1 MQRTINRYGEFTVT
15 ENKGILKTMYQ
26 NLDPLITVDIIQK
39 NYVDKIEKLGFSSNI
54 LVIQHFSKVYDG
66 IEFTYSLK
74 NKLPYIDIRGLQF
87 NEQLVLF
94 KSLISVATLSEKHNT
109 VMLWEKENFL
119 IDTETDSIKALLFEF
134 EGYPIHFRQDN
145 HNGLKNMIL
154 LGLTNLQKITGMP
167 KRINFIDQS
176 DNMIQFANQL
186 LLCKNNE
193 EIEYLIDQSILHEEE
208 IRLTRMSEIEQ
219 KRKFKRLRKKEDNLP
234 LTVDYKRLMKQQL
247 VSAGSSKDKVVEDN
261 RRITLKLA
269 DKLMSPKGLIILTVV
284 LGFLVTFV
292 FSILPNMLEGQNKT
306 QTAELVKIKDK
317 TTNSYRYY
325 VQGNKEKAYA
335 VLDGIEYEN
344 LPTEKDR
351 KVLIQYYIE
360 QDKFT
365 KALTTDKNSAYQI
378 GDHLIT
384 KNRIEELKK
393 LKEITKNKVLTFDV
407 ATVNREYQAVIQYY
421 PDLTQTNDR
430 RGNELVRAYFLT
442 NQPDELEKLIAS
454 FETGKKGETNPTS
467 YLLRQIQ
474 QNLYNEFIAWKT
486 ANQSYEEKK
495 VVLEGLA
502 PDSPL
507 RMSTENEVSL
517 LKNQRDVAIENLENK
532 VVKTTKLE

>member
-247 VSAGSSKDKVVEDN
+247 VSAGISKDKVVEDN

-335 VLDGIEYEN
+335 VLDGIGYEK

-393 LKEITKNKVLTFDV
+393 LEEITKNKVLTFDV

-495 VVLEGLA
+495 GILEGLA
-502 PDSPL
+502 SDSPL
-507 RMSTENEVSL
+507 RISTENEVAL

>member
-335 VLDGIEYEN
+335 VLDGIGYEK

-393 LKEITKNKVLTFDV
+393 LEEITKNKVLTFDV

-495 VVLEGLA
+495 GILEGLA
-502 PDSPL
+502 SDSPL
-507 RMSTENEVSL
+507 RISTENEVAL

>member
-176 DNMIQFANQL
+176 DNMIQFANHL

-219 KRKFKRLRKKEDNLP
+219 KRKFKRLRKKEDTLP

-247 VSAGSSKDKVVEDN
+247 VSAGSTKDKVVEDN

-269 DKLMSPKGLIILTVV
+269 DKLMSPKGLIILTVI

-335 VLDGIEYEN
+335 VLDGIGYEN

-365 KALTTDKNSAYQI
+365 KALTTDKKSAYQI

-393 LKEITKNKVLTFDV
+393 LEEITKNKVLTFDV

-495 VVLEGLA
+495 GILEGLA
-502 PDSPL
+502 SDSPL
-507 RMSTENEVSL
+507 RISTENEVAL